1 MLIHESMLKCKQ
13 YVVSAIPNQRNFLDR
28 VLIGTLMACLL
39 LPSLVWAQEDETDD
53 WPREITVS
61 EGVVVIYQPQP
72 EKLDGDQLKVR
83 AAVAVKFKGASEP
96 VFGAVWLEARLETD
110 RAERTATIV
119 DVSVTRVRFP
129 EQDEAKSQKLRAL
142 LEKEIPKWQLP
153 ISLDRLSLRLQLQQR
168 SISLYHR
175 RWALVSRRLV
185 GPGAL
190 PGVSARVPSWLP
202 QRSQCR
208 LSGRLPHGPSQRRAA
223 EPVSEPAQSGA
234 DHKPLCHCRQAR
246 PGQSNE
252 QT

>member
-110 RAERTATIV
+110 RDGNVHRKTDQGWQERTNEGWKSEKRQP
-119 DVSVTRVRFP
+119 D
-129 EQDEAKSQKLRAL
+129 KSQK
-142 LEKEIPKWQLP
+142 
-153 ISLDRLSLRLQLQQR
+153 
-168 SISLYHR
+168 
-175 RWALVSRRLV
+175 
-185 GPGAL
+185 
-190 PGVSARVPSWLP
+190 
-202 QRSQCR
+202 
-208 LSGRLPHGPSQRRAA
+208 
-223 EPVSEPAQSGA
+223 PAQSKSSVSRPNKTQDLERSNRA
-234 DHKPLCHCRQAR
+234 RQQGDKRTGSYNKAR
-246 PGQSNE
+246 QRGGGRSGGGGRR
-252 QT
+252 